1 MSFIAQVFGV
11 DEWATNPNND
21 PLSLLRRA
29 VCSTLQIKRIGNV
42 SFSPQTISSL
52 SENDGFC
59 FGHATEG
66 GPVFSSRENEA
77 VVARLF
83 LESSN
88 HGALPLDN
96 VLYVRIVNPLS
107 GDRYDLEIDVAKTSP
122 IQWRIYAFMDPS
134 AIRGMANGAPG
145 SNRRLNREA
154 FSFDMIVGVVP
165 ADSDQV
171 VELCYTLSWR
181 TVGRMTPLVRQF
193 GRSVASYIHTRLPQ
207 PLRTVLGRVFNRKKY
222 RFRRAG
228 ELECET
234 IRYAA

>member
-11 DEWATNPNND
+11 DERATNPTD
-21 PLSLLRRA
+21 VVLFLLRRA
-29 VCSTLQIKRIGNV
+29 VCSTLQVKRIGNV
-42 SFSPQTISSL
+42 SSSL
-52 SENDGFC
+52 QKILLLCAKDAFRFRN
-59 FGHATEG
+59 ATKG
-66 GPVFSSRENEA
+66 GPVFGSRENEA
-77 VVARLF
+77 VVLLLL
-83 LESSN
+83 LESVN
-88 HGALPLDN
+88 HVALPLDN

-122 IQWRIYAFMDPS
+122 IQWRICAFMDPS

-145 SNRRLNREA
+145 SNRRLKKEA

-181 TVGRMTPLVRQF
+181 TVGRMTPMVGQF
-193 GRSVASYIHTRLPQ
+193 GRSVASYVQARLPQ
-207 PLRTVLGRVFNRKKY
+207 PLRTALARVFYRKKHRY
-222 RFRRAG
+222 RRAG
-228 ELECET
+228 ELECGT